1 MADLGVRQYPITAK
15 AAPPDDR
22 TRVLKY
28 GVMFAVFDRYGD
40 IEPVG
45 LAEQGVFFKGTRH
58 LSHLALQLG
67 GTRPLLLSSTVR
79 DDNSL
84 MTADLANVDMTGS
97 RGENI
102 RRGTLLIT
110 RSKFLWDATCYEKMR
125 IRNYGQESVS
135 TLLELEVDADF
146 ADIFE
151 VRGTRRAKRGERLPD
166 QVGRDCIQL
175 QYRGLDDV
183 LRLTRLHFDHE
194 IEHVDS
200 GRCRFPIELGPKE
213 SVTLEITVACSHEQ
227 ARIDVGTFT
236 TAFESAG
243 ADLAESSSSRCEVYS
258 SNQSFNNW
266 MRRSVSDLEMM
277 IRGNPEPGYPY
288 AGVPWFSTVFG
299 RDGIITAMQSLWMQ
313 PAIARGVLQFLAA
326 TQATE
331 VDPRIDAEP
340 GKIVHETRRGEMAA
354 LGEIPF
360 GRYYG
365 SIDSTPLFLML
376 ADRYY
381 RRTGDLDLIKQIW
394 PQIKNALHWID
405 VYGDTDQDGFV
416 EYARRSDRGLVQQG
430 WKDSNDSVFH
440 ADGRI
445 AEPPIALCEV
455 QGYVYAAKRGA
466 ARLARARGESEMA
479 HQLTKDA
486 EELRNRFQEAFWCPE
501 INCYALALDG
511 KKKACRVRTS
521 NAGHCLFTGI
531 AHPDHAAAIAAEFA
545 TREFQC
551 GWGIRTLSSKEM
563 RYNPASYHNGSV
575 WPHDNSLIV
584 AGLARYGF
592 TQQAA
597 DIFSALF
604 DVSMFVDLHR
614 LPELFCG
621 LKRRVGE
628 SPTLY
633 PVACSPQAWSA
644 GSVFLLLESCL
655 GLTVDGLHQN
665 IVLHR
670 PYLPESIPQVW
681 IKNLKVRENLVDL
694 FLERSGDTVRVH
706 LLGRQSNVRLT
717 IE

>member
-1 MADLGVRQYPITAK
+1 
-15 AAPPDDR
+15 
-22 TRVLKY
+22 
-28 GVMFAVFDRYGD
+28 
-40 IEPVG
+40 
-45 LAEQGVFFKGTRH
+45 
-58 LSHLALQLG
+58 
-67 GTRPLLLSSTVR
+67 
-79 DDNSL
+79 
-84 MTADLANVDMTGS
+84 
-97 RGENI
+97 
-102 RRGTLLIT
+102 
-110 RSKFLWDATCYEKMR
+110 
-125 IRNYGQESVS
+125 
-135 TLLELEVDADF
+135 
-146 ADIFE
+146 
-151 VRGTRRAKRGERLPD
+151 
-166 QVGRDCIQL
+166 
-175 QYRGLDDV
+175 
-183 LRLTRLHFDHE
+183 
-194 IEHVDS
+194 
-200 GRCRFPIELGPKE
+200 
-213 SVTLEITVACSHEQ
+213 
-227 ARIDVGTFT
+227 
-236 TAFESAG
+236 
-243 ADLAESSSSRCEVYS
+243 
-258 SNQSFNNW
+258 
-266 MRRSVSDLEMM
+266 
-277 IRGNPEPGYPY
+277 
-288 AGVPWFSTVFG
+288 
-299 RDGIITAMQSLWMQ
+299 
-313 PAIARGVLQFLAA
+313 
-326 TQATE
+326 
-331 VDPRIDAEP
+331 
-340 GKIVHETRRGEMAA
+340 
-354 LGEIPF
+354 
-360 GRYYG
+360 
-365 SIDSTPLFLML
+365 
-376 ADRYY
+376 
-381 RRTGDLDLIKQIW
+381 
-394 PQIKNALHWID
+394 
-405 VYGDTDQDGFV
+405 
-416 EYARRSDRGLVQQG
+416 
-430 WKDSNDSVFH
+430 
-440 ADGRI
+440 
-445 AEPPIALCEV
+445 
-455 QGYVYAAKRGA
+455 
-466 ARLARARGESEMA
+466 MA